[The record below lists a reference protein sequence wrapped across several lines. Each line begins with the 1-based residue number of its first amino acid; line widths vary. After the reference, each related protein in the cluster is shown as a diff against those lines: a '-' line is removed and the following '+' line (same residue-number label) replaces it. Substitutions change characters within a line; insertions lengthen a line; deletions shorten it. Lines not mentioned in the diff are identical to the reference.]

1 MTSKNMTPVRN
12 GEIKTH
18 DSEEE
23 FIIKHKGDRY
33 DISRFL
39 QFHPGGRNTVSPYKG
54 LSITEKFLDINHSP
68 AATYLMREYKLPD
81 TSKDSVIEDLEVQKT
96 ELPLSLL

>member
-1 MTSKNMTPVRN
+1 MSAVIN
-12 GEIKTH
+12 GKIKTH

-23 FIIKHKGDRY
+23 FIIKHNGDRY

-54 LSITEKFLDINHSP
+54 LSITEKFLDINHAPS
-68 AATYLMREYKLPD
+68 AMYLMREYRLSD
-81 TSKDSVIEDLEVQKT
+81 TSKDSVVEDLEVQKT
-96 ELPLSLL
+96 DLSLPSV